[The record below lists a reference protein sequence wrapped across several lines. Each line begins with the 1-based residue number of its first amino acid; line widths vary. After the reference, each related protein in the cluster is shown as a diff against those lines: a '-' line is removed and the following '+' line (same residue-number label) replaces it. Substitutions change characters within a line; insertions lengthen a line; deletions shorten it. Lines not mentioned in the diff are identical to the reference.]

1 MSLIKE
7 IEVTELAQLKENGET
22 IRVID
27 IRQPAEL
34 NAGVIPGAEAL
45 PMHII
50 PLRIN
55 EFKRD
60 EKLIMVCRSGARSA
74 QACMFM
80 QQQGYDNVFN
90 LRGGM
95 MAWAGSGFEQL
106 ESYIHETLDD
116 NGRFRL
122 YLRLQYL
129 PSPV

>member
-1 MSLIKE
+1 MSLIQE
-7 IEVTELAQLKENGET
+7 IEVSELVELRENGET

-34 NAGVIPGAEAL
+34 NGGIIPGAEAL

-55 EFKRD
+55 EFKPG
-60 EKLIMVCRSGARSA
+60 EKLVMVCRSGARSA

-95 MAWAGSGFEQL
+95 IAWAGSGL
-106 ESYIHETLDD
+106 EI
-116 NGRFRL
+116 G
-122 YLRLQYL
+122 L
-129 PSPV
+129 PQAV

>member
-34 NAGVIPGAEAL
+34 NSGIIPGAEAL

-55 EFKRD
+55 EFKQD
-60 EKLIMVCRSGARSA
+60 EKLVLVCRSGARSA

-95 MAWAGSGFEQL
+95 IAWAGNGL
-106 ESYIHETLDD
+106 EI
-116 NGRFRL
+116 G
-122 YLRLQYL
+122 L
-129 PSPV
+129 PQAI

>member
-1 MSLIKE
+1 MSLINE
-7 IEVTELAQLKENGET
+7 IEVSELAELRGNDEA

-34 NAGVIPGAEAL
+34 NSGIIPGAEAL

-50 PLRIN
+50 PLRIS

-80 QQQGYDNVFN
+80 QQHGYDNVFN

-95 MAWAGSGFEQL
+95 IAWAGSGL
-106 ESYIHETLDD
+106 EI
-116 NGRFRL
+116 G
-122 YLRLQYL
+122 L
-129 PSPV
+129 PQAV

>member
-7 IEVTELAQLKENGET
+7 IEVTELAKLKENGET

-34 NAGVIPGAEAL
+34 NGGVIPGAEAL

-50 PLRIN
+50 PLRIS

-74 QACMFM
+74 QVCMFM
-80 QQQGYDNVFN
+80 QQHGYDNVFN

-95 MAWAGSGFEQL
+95 IAWAGSGL
-106 ESYIHETLDD
+106 EI
-116 NGRFRL
+116 G
-122 YLRLQYL
+122 L
-129 PSPV
+129 PQAV

>member
-34 NAGVIPGAEAL
+34 SAGVIPGAEPL

-60 EKLIMVCRSGARSA
+60 EKLVMVCRSGARSA

-80 QQQGYDNVFN
+80 QQQGYENVYN

-95 MAWAGSGFEQL
+95 MAWARNGL
-106 ESYIHETLDD
+106 EL
-116 NGRFRL
+116 G
-122 YLRLQYL
+122 L
-129 PSPV
+129 PQAV

>member
-1 MSLIKE
+1 MSLINE
-7 IEVTELAQLKENGET
+7 IEVSELAELRENGET

-34 NAGVIPGAEAL
+34 NSGTIPGAEAL

-50 PLRIN
+50 PLRIS

-60 EKLIMVCRSGARSA
+60 EKLVMVCRSGARSA

-95 MAWAGSGFEQL
+95 IAWAGSGL
-106 ESYIHETLDD
+106 EIGTA
-116 NGRFRL
+116 
-122 YLRLQYL
+122 QAI
-129 PSPV
+129 

>member
-1 MSLIKE
+1 MSLINE
-7 IEVTELAQLKENGET
+7 IEVSELAELRENGET

-34 NAGVIPGAEAL
+34 NSGTIPGAEAL

-60 EKLIMVCRSGARSA
+60 EKLVMVCRSGARSA

-95 MAWAGSGFEQL
+95 IAWAGSGL
-106 ESYIHETLDD
+106 EI
-116 NGRFRL
+116 G
-122 YLRLQYL
+122 L
-129 PSPV
+129 PQAV

>member
-7 IEVTELAQLKENGET
+7 IEVTELAELKESGDNF
-22 IRVID
+22 RVID

-34 NAGVIPGAEAL
+34 NSGIIPGAEGL

-60 EKLIMVCRSGARSA
+60 EKLVMVCRSGARSA

-80 QQQGYDNVFN
+80 QQQGYDNVYN

-95 MAWAGSGFEQL
+95 IAWAGSGL
-106 ESYIHETLDD
+106 EL
-116 NGRFRL
+116 G
-122 YLRLQYL
+122 L
-129 PSPV
+129 PQAV

>member
-7 IEVTELAQLKENGET
+7 IEVSELVQLKEKGES

-34 NAGVIPGAEAL
+34 SGGMIPGAEGL

-60 EKLIMVCRSGARSA
+60 EKLVMVCRSGARSA

-80 QQQGYDNVFN
+80 QQQGYDNVYN

-95 MAWAGSGFEQL
+95 IAWSGSGL
-106 ESYIHETLDD
+106 EM
-116 NGRFRL
+116 G
-122 YLRLQYL
+122 L
-129 PSPV
+129 PQAV

>member
-7 IEVTELAQLKENGET
+7 IEVTELAELKENGET

-34 NAGVIPGAEAL
+34 NGGIIPGAEAL

-50 PLRIN
+50 PLRIY

-95 MAWAGSGFEQL
+95 IAWAGSGL
-106 ESYIHETLDD
+106 EI
-116 NGRFRL
+116 G
-122 YLRLQYL
+122 
-129 PSPV
+129 SPQAI

>member
-7 IEVTELAQLKENGET
+7 IEVTELAQLKENDET

-34 NAGVIPGAEAL
+34 NAGIIPGAEAL

-55 EFKRD
+55 EFERD

-95 MAWAGSGFEQL
+95 MAWAGSGL
-106 ESYIHETLDD
+106 EL
-116 NGRFRL
+116 G
-122 YLRLQYL
+122 L
-129 PSPV
+129 PQAV

>member
-7 IEVTELAQLKENGET
+7 IEVAELAELKENGDT

-34 NAGVIPGAEAL
+34 NGGIIPGAEAL

-55 EFKRD
+55 EFRRD
-60 EKLIMVCRSGARSA
+60 EKLVMVCRSGARSA

-80 QQQGYDNVFN
+80 QKQGYDNVFN

-95 MAWAGSGFEQL
+95 IAWAGSGL
-106 ESYIHETLDD
+106 EI
-116 NGRFRL
+116 G
-122 YLRLQYL
+122 L
-129 PSPV
+129 PQAI